1 LRYKRCRPQS
11 GTSSSASSNP
21 WAQTDMRIG
30 IRLTIS
36 GLVLASILVSAI
48 GVHLLWWRT
57 AEANSRMLVATID
70 EQIVSAVGK
79 ELDTITTQ
87 ARAAHT
93 AIRTLFL
100 QNVLETREA
109 DKRESV
115 FLSQL
120 QAQPSISWVAF
131 GWPDRAFFA
140 AHKLGDLGLEMMEI
154 APVDGLIK
162 RRVDQ
167 YQVVVGDI
175 EFEKRRFEDTNYD
188 DTSQEWFQK
197 EIKGDE
203 PSWFEVTTYPVG
215 SRPSIVY
222 AGPIDVY
229 QKRQGVLAVVIE
241 NTRLAQFLSQLSVG
255 KTGAAF
261 ILGRDGTV
269 IAAPDPDADEVN
281 MQRSNQPLLPLAQ
294 KAVKQAAINETNGT
308 YDVNGK
314 IASRVRLTDGGNAY
328 ALSLTPLA
336 FPGWTLATVIPEAEF
351 LGPIEATIRQLLIGL
366 ATLILAAV
374 ILSAWLARRTIAK
387 PLITVVDEIKHV
399 ERFELD
405 RVRRH
410 TSHIVEIANL
420 SSAIAD
426 MAGGLA
432 AFQKYIPADLVK
444 TLVREGVEPIPG
456 GSLRSLTVLFADIAG
471 FTGLSERLGG
481 GVIPLLSGFLDIISR
496 EISGQGGT
504 IDKFIGDAVMAFWG
518 APATNVDHA
527 LDACRGALACQRSLR
542 ASKLA
547 DDLGRPL
554 KFRIGINSGD
564 MLVGN
569 IGSNVRLNY
578 TVIGDAVN
586 VASRLEAANKE
597 YGTEIIIGE
606 ETRRLA
612 GDRIFVRELDRLT
625 VYGRLGGF
633 AIYELV
639 DLAEQGKVRPSW
651 IALYESGLTAYRA
664 HDFRGAIAFFRQLL
678 AVRESDQPARVM
690 LERCSELLK
699 SPPQTDWEGTH
710 TMKVK

>member
-1 LRYKRCRPQS
+1 MVML
-11 GTSSSASSNP
+11 
-21 WAQTDMRIG
+21 IG

-36 GLVLASILVSAI
+36 SLVLASILVSAI

-57 AEANSRMLVATID
+57 AEANSRILLATID

-109 DKRESV
+109 DKREFV

-131 GWPDRAFFA
+131 GWPDGAFVA

-154 APVDGLIK
+154 APVNGLIK
-162 RRVDQ
+162 RRVDE

-188 DTSQEWFQK
+188 VTSQEWYQK
-197 EIKGDE
+197 EIKSDE
-203 PSWFEVTTYPVG
+203 PSWFEVTTHPVG

-255 KTGAAF
+255 KSGAAF

-269 IAAPDPDADEVN
+269 IAAPDPDADEVS
-281 MQRSNQPLLPLAQ
+281 MQRSDQPLLPLAQ
-294 KAVKQAAINETNGT
+294 KAIKQAAINKAYGS
-308 YDVNGK
+308 YDVDRK
-314 IASRVRLTDGGNAY
+314 IAPRVQLIAVGETY
-328 ALSLTPLA
+328 AVTLTPLA

-351 LGPIEATIRQLLIGL
+351 LGPIERTIRQLLIGL
-366 ATLILAAV
+366 AILILVAGIV
-374 ILSAWLARRTIAK
+374 SAWLARRVIAT
-387 PLITVVDEIKHV
+387 PLIMVVDELRHV
-399 ERFELD
+399 AHFDLEK
-405 RVRRH
+405 VRRH
-410 TSHIVEIANL
+410 ASRVTELENL
-420 SSAIAD
+420 SNAIAD

-432 AFQKYIPADLVK
+432 AFRKYIPADLVK
-444 TLVREGVEPIPG
+444 TLVSEGIEPRPG
-456 GSLRSLTVLFADIAG
+456 GAIRKLTVLFADIAG
-471 FTGLSERLGG
+471 FTGLSERMGDRI
-481 GVIPLLSGFLDIISR
+481 IPLLSKYLDTMSR
-496 EISGQGGT
+496 EVSNHGGT

-518 APATNVDHA
+518 APAANADHA
-527 LDACRGALACQRSLR
+527 LSACRAALACQRALV
-542 ASKLA
+542 ASGLT
-547 DDLGRPL
+547 DDGGRPL
-554 KFRIGINSGD
+554 RVRIGVNSGD

-569 IGSNVRLNY
+569 IGSEVRLNY

-586 VASRLEAANKE
+586 VASRLEGANKE

-612 GDRIFVRELDRLT
+612 GDRIQARELDRLM
-625 VYGRLGGF
+625 VYGRTGGI
-633 AIYELV
+633 AIYELLDV
-639 DLAEQGKVRPSW
+639 AEPGAALPEW
-651 IALYESGLTAYRA
+651 MTLYERGLAAYRGR
-664 HDFRGAIAFFRQLL
+664 DFAGAANLFQQVLDART
-678 AVRESDQPARVM
+678 SDQPARVA
-690 LERCSELLK
+690 LERCRKYLQ
-699 SPPQTDWEGTH
+699 SPP
-710 TMKVK
+710 